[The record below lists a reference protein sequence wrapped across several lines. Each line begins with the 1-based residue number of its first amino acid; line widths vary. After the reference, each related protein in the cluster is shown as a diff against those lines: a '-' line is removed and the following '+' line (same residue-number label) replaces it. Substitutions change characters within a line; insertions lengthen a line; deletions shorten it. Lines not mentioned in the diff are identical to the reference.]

1 MTPVRR
7 AWRFHHR
14 SPARLS
20 SSAPP
25 ATRRTLPYLAVGLAG
40 LSAAMVTG
48 CTGETAASKPPSLQ
62 QDVDALVAGGAP
74 GAILLVRDGNR
85 TSRYAGG
92 FADVARKRPMRARDH
107 FKIASLTK
115 SYTAT
120 VVLQLVAEGKL
131 HLTDRVERWLPGLVP
146 NGGRITIRELLYHT
160 SGIPEFETDPR
171 YLKPYLSGHF
181 GYYWPPRKLVALA
194 VSQKPVFAP
203 GRTRISSYSNTNY
216 VIAGLIVE
224 AVTGHTI
231 GAELNR
237 RIFKRLHLRDTSYP
251 TKPGLPSPYAH
262 GYMVVGKPSAVDVSG
277 LSPSLSPA
285 SGAIVSTADDVADFY
300 RALFAGRLL
309 RPDLLKAMKTTIP
322 EGGKVDIPGQRYG
335 LGLERFP
342 TSCGHAWG
350 HNGVI
355 PGYVTFVFSSDNGAR
370 EALLMVNHDT
380 RSLRKVAGRRFF
392 KLLDTA
398 YCSTA

>member
-1 MTPVRR
+1 MNVHIT
-7 AWRFHHR
+7 HHKLLI
-14 SPARLS
+14 AAAAL
-20 SSAPP
+20 
-25 ATRRTLPYLAVGLAG
+25 LLAA
-40 LSAAMVTG
+40 VTG
-48 CTGETAASKPPSLQ
+48 ATALASTVARRTAASKAPSLQ
-62 QDVDALVAGGAP
+62 RDVDALVAGGAP
-74 GAILLVRDGNR
+74 GAILFVRDGNQ

-131 HLTDRVERWLPGLVP
+131 HLTDNVERWLPGLVP
-146 NGGRITIRELLYHT
+146 NGRKITIRQLLNHT
-160 SGIPEFETDPR
+160 SGIPDYESDPR
-171 YLKPYLSGHF
+171 FLEPYLSGNFAH
-181 GYYWPPRKLVALA
+181 YWPPRKLVTLA
-194 VSQKPVFAP
+194 VSHKPLFAP
-203 GRTRISSYSNTNY
+203 GKTRYSTYANTNY

-231 GAELNR
+231 GSELNR
-237 RIFKRLHLRDTSYP
+237 RIFRPLHLRDTSYP
-251 TKPGLPSPYAH
+251 TKPGLPGPYAH
-262 GYMVVGKPSAVDVSG
+262 GYMVVGRPPEVDVSG

-309 RPDLLKAMKTTIP
+309 RADLLKAMKTTIP
-322 EGGKVDIPGQRYG
+322 EGNKVDIPGQRYG

-342 TSCGHAWG
+342 TSCSNAWG

-355 PGYVTFVFSSDNGAR
+355 PGYVTFVFSSDNGTR
-370 EALLMVNHDT
+370 QALLMVNDDT
-380 RSLRKVAGRRFF
+380 SSLPRAAFRRFIRA
-392 KLLDTA
+392 LDTA